1 MNSNLREQLR
11 GLVAFTPEVGEAL
24 RQGRAVV
31 ALEST
36 VIAHGLP
43 HPTNLEVAA
52 SMERLV
58 REGGAVPATIAILDG
73 IVHYGLNAE
82 ELERVGT
89 AGDIHKA
96 SMRDLPLLLASKA
109 SGATTVSATAH
120 LAALAGI
127 KVFATGGIG
136 GVHRN
141 WESTLDISADLPA
154 LASTSIVTVCAGA
167 KSVLDLPTTLEWLET
182 HGVPVLG
189 YRTDTFPAFYTRTT
203 DPPLRV
209 DRNVE
214 TAQEVA
220 DIFKMRQRIGPAGGI
235 LVCQPLPGEHALDH
249 REIEDAIE
257 AALREAHT
265 GGIQGREVTPFLL
278 SNLARTT
285 SGRSLSANRALLEN
299 NARLAAEI
307 SRALNP
313 QQYV

>member
-11 GLVAFTPEVGEAL
+11 GLAVFAPEVGEAL
-24 RQGRAVV
+24 GQGRAVV

-43 HPTNLEVAA
+43 HPTNIEVAA
-52 SMERLV
+52 SMERIV

-73 IVHYGLNAE
+73 IVHYGLNGE
-82 ELERVGT
+82 ELERLGT
-89 AGDIHKA
+89 ASDIHKA
-96 SMRDLPLLLASKA
+96 SLRDLAWLLVGKA

-136 GVHRN
+136 GVHRG

-154 LASTSIVTVCAGA
+154 LASTPVVTVCAGA
-167 KSVLDLPTTLEWLET
+167 KSVLDLPATLEWLET

-189 YRTDTFPAFYTRTT
+189 YRTRSFPAFYTRTT
-203 DPPLRV
+203 NPPLRV
-209 DRNVE
+209 DRTVE

-220 DIFKMRQRIGPAGGI
+220 EIFNMRQRIGPAGGV
-235 LVCQPLPGEHALDH
+235 LVCQPLPEEHALDN

-257 AALREAHT
+257 SALRDARSQ
-265 GGIQGREVTPFLL
+265 GVKGREVTPFLL
-278 SNLARTT
+278 GNLARAT
-285 SGRSLSANRALLEN
+285 SGRSLTANRLLLEN

-313 QQYV
+313 QHYV